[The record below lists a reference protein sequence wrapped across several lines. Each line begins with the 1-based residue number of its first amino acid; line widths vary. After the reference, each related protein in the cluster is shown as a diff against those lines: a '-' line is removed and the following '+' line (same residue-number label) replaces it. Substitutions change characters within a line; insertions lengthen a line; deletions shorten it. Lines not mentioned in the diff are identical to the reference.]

1 MMMDADILII
11 GAGSVG
17 MAAGYHAAR
26 RGARVLLLDEGHPPH
41 ALGSH
46 HGSTRLTRT
55 AYGEGAAYIPLLL
68 RARALW
74 AELEQLSGEPL
85 FDPCGVL
92 NLGVADS
99 PFLAQVER
107 SAADYKLA
115 LETENAAGIEA
126 RWPGWRVPAGFVG
139 GFEPD
144 AGVLYCERA
153 LSAWRRLGA
162 GHGACLLGG
171 RIVTGLR
178 AFSGGVEAELAD
190 GARLTAAR
198 VLVCA
203 GQRVAPLMASLGLAL
218 PLQRVRKTFAWY
230 RAESGRYG
238 PGAFPGFSAD
248 LADAIYYGFPTLNG
262 EGLKLGRHDAGQP
275 LAPGEPLLPFGA
287 CAEDRAE
294 LDAFVR
300 RFLPGVGE
308 CLEGK
313 VCHYIRTPDEHFL
326 LDRHPE
332 FEQVFYA
339 SACSGH
345 GFKFA
350 GVLGEAFAHWM
361 LDGEPG
367 FDLSPFALSRFG
379 A

>member
-1 MMMDADILII
+1 MDADILII

-17 MAAGYHAAR
+17 MAAGFYAAR

-68 RARALW
+68 RAKTLW
-74 AELEQLSGEPL
+74 TELEQLSGERL
-85 FDPCGVL
+85 FEPCGVL

-107 SAADYKLA
+107 SAAEYSLA
-115 LETENAAGIEA
+115 LELESAAGITA
-126 RWPGWRVPAGFVG
+126 RWPGWHLPADLVG
-139 GFEPD
+139 GFEPG
-144 AGVLYCERA
+144 AGVLYCEQALRA
-153 LSAWRRLGA
+153 WHRLGTA
-162 GHGACLLGG
+162 HGARLLGG
-171 RIVTGLR
+171 RTVTGLR
-178 AFSGGVEAELAD
+178 AVSGGVEAALAD
-190 GARLTAAR
+190 GGRVTAGR

-203 GQRVAPLMASLGLAL
+203 GQRVAPLMASLGLVL
-218 PLQRVRKTFAWY
+218 PVQRVRKTFAWY
-230 RAESGRYG
+230 QADAGRYG
-238 PGAFPGFSAD
+238 LGVFPGFSAV
-248 LADAIYYGFPTLNG
+248 LNDAIYYGFPTLSG
-262 EGLKLGRHDAGQP
+262 EGLKIGRHDAGQP
-275 LAPGEPLLPFGA
+275 LAPGEPLAPFGFY
-287 CAEDRAE
+287 AEDRAE

-300 RFLPGVGE
+300 TYLPGVGE
-308 CLEGK
+308 WLEGK
-313 VCHYIRTPDEHFL
+313 VCHYLRTPDEHFI

-332 FEQVFYA
+332 LDRVFYA

-350 GVLGEAFAHWM
+350 GVLGEVFAHWM

-379 A
+379 Q

>member
-1 MMMDADILII
+1 MDTDILII

-17 MAAGYHAAR
+17 MAAGFHAVR
-26 RGARVLLLDEGHPPH
+26 HGARVILLDEGHPPH
-41 ALGSH
+41 VLGSH

-68 RARALW
+68 RARTLW
-74 AELEQLSGEPL
+74 SELEQLSGERVFEPT
-85 FDPCGVL
+85 GVL
-92 NLGVADS
+92 NLGVSGS

-107 SAADYKLA
+107 SAAEYGLA
-115 LETENAAGIEA
+115 LEMESASGIEA
-126 RWPGWRVPAGFVG
+126 RWPGWHVPAGVTG

-153 LSAWRRLGA
+153 LKAWHRLGTER
-162 GHGACLLGG
+162 GAQLLGG
-171 RIVTGLR
+171 RTVIGLR

-190 GARLTAAR
+190 GTRLTAAQ

-203 GQRVAPLMASLGLAL
+203 GQRVAPLMASLGLSL

-230 RAESGRYG
+230 RAGVGRYG
-238 PGAFPGFSAD
+238 PAAFPGFSAD
-248 LADAIYYGFPTLNG
+248 LADAIYYGFPALNG
-262 EGLKLGRHDAGQP
+262 EGLKIGRHDAGQP
-275 LAPGEPLLPFGA
+275 LAPGEPLAPFGFFE
-287 CAEDRAE
+287 EDRAE

-300 RFLPGVGE
+300 TYLPEVGE

-332 FEQVFYA
+332 FERVFYA

-350 GVLGEAFAHWM
+350 GVLGEVFSHWM
-361 LDGEPG
+361 LDGEPS